1 MLFLGG
7 RSNKNLETIKNENDQ
22 VVAGSRYTVFIDG
35 PVVSSNTNAPC
46 ERTQFSEF
54 ASSFN
59 PDCHKPAIDEMCD
72 LFFRSVGE
80 SEVGLFF
87 DLNSLNLFS
96 LQISETTNF
105 SVGTCLN
112 EIIKTLFLYNE
123 HSGATNHQ

>member
-72 LFFRSVGE
+72 LFFRSVVE
-80 SEVGLFF
+80 SEVGFFFRFELFEF
-87 DLNSLNLFS
+87 IFSTNFRNNQFFSRNLF
-96 LQISETTNF
+96 
-105 SVGTCLN
+105 
-112 EIIKTLFLYNE
+112 K
-123 HSGATNHQ
+123 